1 MLRNSGFHGD
11 SEEHKSCGRV
21 SRESGGISRE
31 EQRQW
36 LADNSVVDI
45 PRLFDVAVLFGPA
58 NRELVTELMRQ
69 VCFQHPHALI
79 KLYIKEW
86 T

>member
-1 MLRNSGFHGD
+1 M
-11 SEEHKSCGRV
+11 
-21 SRESGGISRE
+21 SRESGSISRE

-58 NRELVTELMRQ
+58 NKELVTEFVRQ
-69 VCFQHPHALI
+69 VFILLPHALVRLHVKHWRI
-79 KLYIKEW
+79 IMP
-86 T
+86 